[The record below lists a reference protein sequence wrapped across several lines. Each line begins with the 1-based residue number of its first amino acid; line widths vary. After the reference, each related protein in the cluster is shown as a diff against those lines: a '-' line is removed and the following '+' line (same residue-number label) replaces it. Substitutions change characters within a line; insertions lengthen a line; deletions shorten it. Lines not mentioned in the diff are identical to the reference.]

1 MKVLYVTHYSG
12 FLGANRSLLQVVRI
26 LKKYGVIPLVVVPC
40 EGEFTQYLKDEDI
53 PYTIMPTYY
62 CLYVHDSSW
71 IKNLYYRIK
80 GCFGEFLN
88 VVISCYYSYFVLKK
102 EKLNIVHS
110 NSSATNIGAYIALFL
125 HVKHVWH
132 VREFLRLH
140 YNICFPW
147 SIYLQRT
154 IMRNMADV
162 IIPISKSV
170 KQYFSTFID
179 KSMLT
184 LIYNGVEYKP
194 VKHTASETPIN
205 IVMVGLIHPSKRQ
218 SVVVQAL
225 KKMID
230 RGFSCLHLYIVGNID
245 PVHAAYYEMMNKYIK
260 DRGLESYVSFT
271 GYIKDVTK
279 ILSQMHIG
287 ILASENE
294 AFGRVTVEY
303 MLSGLIPIV
312 ANSGGS
318 VEIVTNGV
326 DGYIF
331 NDEED
336 LVNILETIITNKA
349 TRERISMNAYKTA
362 VTRFSSEENALN
374 IYNCYKKVLQS

>member
-1 MKVLYVTHYSG
+1 MKILYVTHYSG
-12 FLGANRSLLQVVRI
+12 FLGANRSLLQVI
-26 LKKYGVIPLVVVPC
+26 KLLKKYGVMPLVVVPS

-53 PYTIMPTYY
+53 PYIIMPIYY
-62 CLYVHDSSW
+62 CLYVNNSSR
-71 IKNLYYRIK
+71 IKNLYYRLK
-80 GCFGEFLN
+80 GCIGEFLN
-88 VVISCYYSYFVLKK
+88 VIISCYYCFSVLKK
-102 EKLNIVHS
+102 EKIDIVHS

-140 YNICFPW
+140 YNLCFPW
-147 SIYLQRT
+147 SIYLQRA

-170 KQYFSTFID
+170 KQYLSKFID
-179 KSMLT
+179 ESRLT

-194 VKHTASETPIN
+194 MKHTTIKTPIN

-218 SVVVQAL
+218 FVVVQAL
-225 KKMID
+225 KKLIN
-230 RGFSCLHLYIVGNID
+230 RGYSCIHLYIVGNID
-245 PVHAAYYEMMNKYIK
+245 PIYEAYYEMMNKYIK
-260 DRGLESYVSFT
+260 DEGLESYVSFT
-271 GYIKDVTK
+271 GYIKNVTE

-331 NDEED
+331 NDEES
-336 LVNILETIITNKA
+336 LVNILETIVTNEA
-349 TRERISMNAYKTA
+349 NREEVSMNAYKTA
-362 VTRFSSEENALN
+362 IKRFSGEENALN